1 MEWEKCVV
9 KLDVKTKLIDFN
21 HPLNIYAIDN
31 VTGTGFFISKTEILT
46 CYHVIDGAIN
56 ININFNQEQ
65 LSGKVKYILPDDD
78 LAVIKLSTT
87 AKTTPIILECKN
99 IEEKYTGD
107 VYTVGF
113 PLNSTN
119 IKLTKGIISGYQ
131 ESLIQTDAALNH
143 GNSGGPLIIYNNNAP
158 KVIGINVSK
167 MSGDSEKTGFVVPIF
182 RWDICKNNLKKETQN
197 SSVVVIRKPNL
208 LFDFQKLLQDD
219 LKKSLFAS
227 LYEENKE
234 SEGILVTSTSDL
246 YYHTKYFKEGDIILE
261 INNVKI
267 DKHGCFKFDFYPEK
281 IPIDDIGLW
290 FSEGTEIKM
299 KIISNQEIK
308 IIEFPLEVVKT
319 NLFNFYNFPNQLL
332 YYVENNGL
340 ILSIISKQHYDSM
353 DELNLS
359 LPKLVKIWERTLYN
373 RNLFTVYLADIN
385 YTKSDNSVKWPIGK
399 IIVEINDK
407 KFNNYDEFICVTNDK
422 ITKIKTSENEI
433 YLIN

>member
-1 MEWEKCVV
+1 MVWENCVV
-9 KLDVKTKLIDFN
+9 KLDVKTKIIDFN
-21 HPLNIYAIDN
+21 HPLNIYALDN
-31 VTGTGFFISKTEILT
+31 VTGTGFFISETEILT
-46 CYHVIDGAIN
+46 CYHVIDGAVS

-65 LSGKVKYILPDDD
+65 LRGEVTYILPDDD
-78 LAVIKLSTT
+78 LAVVKLSINP
-87 AKTTPIILECKN
+87 KTKPKILEWEN
-99 IEEKYTGD
+99 IKEKYTGD

-143 GNSGGPLIIYNNNAP
+143 GNSGGPLILYIDNEP
-158 KVIGINVSK
+158 KVIGVNVSK
-167 MSGDSEKTGFVVPIF
+167 MSGDSEKTGFVVPIY
-182 RWDICKNNLKKETQN
+182 RWIICSDILKNKTQN
-197 SSVVVIRKPNL
+197 SSVAVIRKPNL

-219 LKKSLFAS
+219 LKKLLFTPR
-227 LYEENKE
+227 YEEFKE
-234 SEGILVTSTSDL
+234 TEGILITSTSDL
-246 YYHTKYFKEGDIILE
+246 YYHAKYLKEGDIILK
-261 INNVKI
+261 INEVNV

-290 FSEGTEIKM
+290 FSEGTKIKM
-299 KIISNQEIK
+299 TIFSNQEK
-308 IIEFPLEVVKT
+308 KEIEFPLEVVKT
-319 NLFNFYNFPNQLL
+319 NLFNFYNFPNQLP

-340 ILSIISKQHYDSM
+340 ILSIISKQHYDTM

-385 YTKSDNSVKWPIGK
+385 YTKSDNSVKWPVGK